1 MEKKHRIRKNMEF
14 KETYKLGKSYWNRNL
29 VLYINK
35 NKLDYTRIGFTVT
48 KKIGNAVTRNKVRR
62 KMKEICRL
70 NFEKIQ
76 PGYDLIFISKQNVV
90 SMEYSELEKSILHI
104 LRISKVLKN
113 R

>member
-14 KETYKLGKSYWNRNL
+14 KKVYKIGKSYWNRNL

-35 NKLDYTRIGFTVT
+35 NKLNDTRIGFTVT

-70 NFEKIQ
+70 NFENIQ
-76 PGYDLIFISKQNVV
+76 PGYDLIFISKKNVV
-90 SMEYSELEKSILHI
+90 NMKYDELENLYFIY
-104 LRISKVLKN
+104 
-113 R
+113 